1 MVDSKFL
8 IVTTLCYVGI
18 FGVIFIVCCCAWMR
32 HRRHE
37 SRGLSSR
44 QRSNQTNR
52 RFYRP
57 VQPPEYHTP
66 STPMPYG
73 APRGNEFAPVEIQ
86 NVTAGNTYFPAPQ
99 RTNNITPRNNL
110 YPMAG
115 HFPNLVF
122 TGFPRGNLYPANVTT
137 GTHAVQITT
146 CGETV
151 TSQEGCSGDNFSDAT
166 SSRFGGGDNTDDKNS
181 APLNSARSRTTDSE
195 REPESDVSSSQAS
208 HFQEITLREEPC

>member
-32 HRRHE
+32 HRRNE

-73 APRGNEFAPVEIQ
+73 APRGNAPVEIQ
-86 NVTAGNTYFPAPQ
+86 NVPAGNTYFPAPQ
-99 RTNNITPRNNL
+99 MANNTTPRNNIL

-146 CGETV
+146 FGETV
-151 TSQEGCSGDNFSDAT
+151 TSQGGCSGDNFSDAT

-181 APLNSARSRTTDSE
+181 APLNSTRSRTTDSE
-195 REPESDVSSSQAS
+195 REAESDVSSSQAS
-208 HFQEITLREEPC
+208 HFQEITLREERC